1 MRLKTL
7 DLKNFKGIKSFTL
20 DTRGGNVSVFGDNAT
35 GKTTLFDA
43 FSWLLFDKDSA
54 NRKDF
59 DIKTLTEDGQVIHGL
74 DHEVEAVLILDSGK
88 ELTLKKTYREK
99 WTKKRGSA
107 KAEFTGHTVDH
118 FIDGVPVQKKEY
130 DARIA
135 DIIDEET
142 FKLLTNPKYF
152 NEHLHWQKRRQIL
165 LEVCGDVSDAE
176 VIASDKALARL
187 PEILGDRSLEDH
199 RKVIAA
205 RRAEINKELDRIPV
219 RIDEVTQGLPEL
231 PAGTKTAYENELNIL
246 TELKS
251 GKEREKLRIESGGE
265 IAEKRKAL
273 AELDAGLQELKNGL
287 RADIDAGMETERS
300 KIRQYRKE
308 ADNLKSEIEF
318 RQESINGKRRMIE
331 ARKAEMDR
339 LRTEWETEN
348 ARQFEYSA
356 EDTCPTCGQTLPA
369 EQIEAARQKALE
381 QFNTAKAE
389 KLQRISHE
397 GKTLKARVEELEA
410 EIAETEAEIARL
422 EKDLADA
429 EADKAAAQGRLEKLE
444 KQAAEI
450 EQDPAYQEMLKERQ
464 ALVDAIAALERD
476 AGSALLAIEG
486 ELAELDIKILSKQAI
501 IRKFD
506 DHARGQARIEELKAR
521 ERELAAEFESLE
533 EELYLTEQFIRCK
546 VKLLEDKINSRFEY
560 ARFKL
565 FEIQVNG
572 GISECCETT
581 YKGVP
586 YGSSL
591 NNAARINVGLDI
603 INTLSEHYGF
613 EAPIFVDNREAVT
626 RLIPTRAQLISLV
639 VSEPDKKL
647 RVELEAPAEEKLE
660 KEAV

>member
-1 MRLKTL
+1 MA
-7 DLKNFKGIKSFTL
+7 DSFM
-20 DTRGGNVSVFGDNAT
+20 
-35 GKTTLFDA
+35 
-43 FSWLLFDKDSA
+43 WLLFDKDSA

-59 DIKTLTEDGQVIHGL
+59 EIKTLGPDGKPEHGL
-74 DHEVEAVLILDSGK
+74 DHSVEAVL
-88 ELTLKKTYREK
+88 ELEDGSHLALKKVFKEK

-118 FIDGVPVQKKEY
+118 FIDVVPVQKKEY

-219 RIDEVTQGLPEL
+219 RIDEAARALPDLAGLDRAVLEKKLKEL
-231 PAGTKTAYENELNIL
+231 QEQKQA
-246 TELKS
+246 
-251 GKEREKLRIESGGE
+251 KEKEKIRLESGGE

-300 KIRQYRKE
+300 KIRQYSKE

-450 EQDPAYQEMLKERQ
+450 EQDPAYQERLKERQ
-464 ALVDAIAALERD
+464 ALADAIAALEAD
-476 AGSALLAIEG
+476 SGPALEAARA
-486 ELAELDIKILSKQAI
+486 ELAEIEERISSARLQLQ
-501 IRKFD
+501 KFD
-506 DHARGQARIEELKAR
+506 DHARGQARIEELKAE
-521 ERELAAEFESLE
+521 ERKLAAEYEELESQ
-533 EELYLTEQFIRCK
+533 LYLTEEFIRTK
-546 VKLLEDKINSRFEY
+546 VRLLEDKINSRFKM

-565 FEIQVNG
+565 FNTLVNG
-572 GISECCETT
+572 GIEECCETT
-581 YKGVP
+581 YNGVP
-586 YGSSL
+586 YSNL
-591 NNAARINVGLDI
+591 NNGARLNIGLDI
-603 INTLSEHYGF
+603 INTLAEYYNF
-613 EAPIFVDNREAVT
+613 APVVFIDNAESVT
-626 RLIPTRAQLISLV
+626 DILPTKGQQIRLIVSAQ
-639 VSEPDKKL
+639 DKKL
-647 RVELEAPAEEKLE
+647 RIELAEKEE
-660 KEAV
+660 MKEAV

>member
-1 MRLKTL
+1 MKILSLT
-7 DLKNFKGIKSFTL
+7 LKNFKGIKSFTL
-20 DTRGGNVSVFGDNAT
+20 DTRGGNTSVYGDNAT
-35 GKTTLFDA
+35 GKTTLADA
-43 FSWLLFDKDSA
+43 LYWLLFDKDSQ

-59 DIKTLTEDGQVIHGL
+59 DIKTITPDGQVVHGL
-74 DHEVEAVLILDSGK
+74 EHSVEGIFDIDGQK
-88 ELTLKKTYREK
+88 LTLKKVFTEK

-107 KAEFTGHTVDH
+107 EKQFTGHTTDH
-118 FIDGVPVQKKEY
+118 YIDGVPVKKKEY
-130 DARIA
+130 TDRVSEIA
-135 DIIDEET
+135 DESI
-142 FKLLTNPKYF
+142 FKLLTSPTYF
-152 NEHLHWQKRRQIL
+152 NTQLHWQERRNIL
-165 LEVCGDVSDAE
+165 LQVCGDVSDQE
-176 VIASDKALARL
+176 VIESDKDLAKL
-187 PEILGDRSLEDH
+187 PDILQGRKLEDH

-205 RRAEINKELDRIPV
+205 RRSEINKELERIPV

-273 AELDAGLQELKNGL
+273 AELDAELQELKNGL

-300 KIRQYRKE
+300 KIRQYSKE

-429 EADKAAAQGRLEKLE
+429 EADKAAAQARLVKLE
-444 KQAAEI
+444 EQLTAI
-450 EQDPAYQEMLKERQ
+450 EQNEEYQRKLKERQ
-464 ALVDAIAALERD
+464 ALADAIAALEAD
-476 AGSALLAIEG
+476 SGPALEAARA
-486 ELAELDIKILSKQAI
+486 ELAEIEERISSARLQLQ
-501 IRKFD
+501 KFD

-603 INTLSEHYGF
+603 INTLSDFYNF
-613 EAPIFVDNREAVT
+613 YPPIFIDNREAVT
-626 RLIPTRAQLISLV
+626 QLIDTRAQVISLV
-639 VSEPDKKL
+639 VSEPDKEL
-647 RVELEAPAEEKLE
+647 RVEYESDQISQREAS
-660 KEAV
+660 

>member
-74 DHEVEAVLILDSGK
+74 DHEVEAVLVLDSGK

-219 RIDEVTQGLPEL
+219 RIDEAARALPDLAGLDRAVLE
-231 PAGTKTAYENELNIL
+231 K
-246 TELKS
+246 ELKELQEQKQA
-251 GKEREKLRIESGGE
+251 KEREKLRIESGGE

-450 EQDPAYQEMLKERQ
+450 EQDPAYRERLKERQ
-464 ALVDAIAALERD
+464 ALADAIAALEAD
-476 AGSALLAIEG
+476 SGPALEAARA
-486 ELAELDIKILSKQAI
+486 ELAEIEERISSARLQLQ
-501 IRKFD
+501 KFD